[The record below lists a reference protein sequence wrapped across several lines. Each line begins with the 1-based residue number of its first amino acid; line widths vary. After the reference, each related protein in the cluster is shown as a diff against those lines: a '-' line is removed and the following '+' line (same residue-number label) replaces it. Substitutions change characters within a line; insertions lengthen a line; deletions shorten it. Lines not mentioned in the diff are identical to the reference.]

1 MLDLAIDLG
10 KRFFAAHGQYGVT
23 QPDEDRQQT
32 GEMSEVKSVQ
42 PPHGVRSELQIL
54 RPRQRRQWRVA
65 DPRGVAAPTDQDH
78 YHHGGDLHDAH
89 RLVAGFRNALDVLP
103 PEIQGDA
110 DREGGSR

>member
-1 MLDLAIDLG
+1 MRILYG
-10 KRFFAAHGQYGVT
+10 HRQYVVSLHDKDHQKT
-23 QPDEDRQQT
+23 V
-32 GEMSEVKSVQ
+32 EMSEVKSVQ

-54 RPRQRRQWRVA
+54 RAWQRRQWSVA
-65 DPRGVAAPTDQDH
+65 DPRGVAAPADQDH